1 MHIDN
6 KNKDIFILDKGSTQ
20 GSDDTTLTG
29 EAKCPINFAE
39 SEKRLLLTL
48 HYNGR
53 LICSCYK
60 NISIQGKRFRNET
73 IPIMFR

>member
-20 GSDDTTLTG
+20 GLDDTTLTG
-29 EAKCPINFAE
+29 EAKCLINFAE